1 MWSCLQFFVDH
12 AVQFLS
18 QLDKRG
24 CSMRKLLVVL
34 LFAFSMLCLGRSLW
48 GQAQITAGS
57 IQGTVID
64 EKGGAVPD
72 ANVDVNNLDTALS
85 KSTTTGPEGQYQFL
99 ALPPGRYT
107 VTIAKAGFA
116 TIKQENAVLTVG
128 QTMTLPVTMRVSA
141 TAEQIVVTAAPTLVD
156 TVDSVSSSTL
166 TDITVAN
173 TPILGRKFEDL
184 LTLTPGVGIVQGPD
198 GDEINFNGQR
208 GIFNNISMDGG
219 DYNNGFF
226 GEQMGGQRA
235 AIDIT
240 LDAVKEFQVVAAGA
254 NAEFGRSAGGV
265 VNVVTKSGTNNI
277 HGSAFEY
284 QRLEALSSNTS
295 DGKPLKDFKREQFGG
310 TLGGPI
316 VKDKMFFFGAGE
328 GIIENLTRDNL
339 SASLG
344 TCPVATPIVGVNDA
358 IINSNTECQR
368 VALLNFY
375 KTSFNDNEGNSVSHP
390 VRNGSGLGKFDW
402 SVTPKN
408 QFSLSYD
415 LDYSKNTNQTFD
427 VPTYG
432 DSANG
437 IEGPSKI
444 QTINSN
450 LFTTINPYL
459 LNEFHFTYGR
469 ESRPR
474 AATNTS
480 AVPDTGIGFVP
491 SFRFG
496 QPFFMEPGD
505 SELFWRTDVHD
516 NFSIVQ
522 GKHTIKFGGAWLHSN
537 NTQIFRGF
545 FGGRYLFDSV
555 VSFLRY
561 TSPSSMG
568 VGFGPTTVECVSGAY
583 TDESLLTR
591 PLVPPVTGKPTA
603 KCPDGTA
610 PSGGP
615 LLFYLQHG
623 PTTSGESLDASGFSS
638 INNNEYALF
647 LQDQWQVLPNLTL
660 NYGLRWEAQIF
671 PGPTLAPS
679 KTAYGVNLSDPRFP
693 STGFLPN
700 QKKMFQPR
708 IGFAWDI
715 FKNKRSVLRGS
726 WGIYNA
732 RQNMLTQ
739 VGAITTNG
747 VQQQSIFASSCVN
760 APSCTLFNTGTG
772 GAPPTYPTTVPIPTL
787 APGTFPFQ
795 PGVTVFSK
803 DYANPR
809 IYTVNGQFEQQF
821 AASWSGYIDVTWSK
835 GVHLTRF
842 EDPNSAG
849 TGPVLPT
856 APADTVSYTGGPLFS
871 NLGSITNTTSD
882 ARSLYRGATIGVRKR
897 MSNRFQLEANY
908 TWSED
913 LDDDSNERDP
923 FTFRYANFF
932 NLASEYSY
940 SDRDEKHKFSFYTY
954 ANLPW
959 KIVGDVRMQA
969 HSAQPQTDNPFSTGT
984 GAPCSINNSKTR
996 FVVISGASSGPTVDC
1011 GRNHLRKDNAYFT
1024 FDWRLERDF
1033 RLGER
1038 FTLIPTVEMFNT
1050 FNNKNNINT
1059 LTSPLLFDFN
1069 GFLREGVGD
1078 PREAQLAL
1086 RLTW

>member
-1 MWSCLQFFVDH
+1 MG
-12 AVQFLS
+12 
-18 QLDKRG
+18 K
-24 CSMRKLLVVL
+24 LVVAL
-34 LFAFSMLCLGRSLW
+34 AFVFSFLCFNNNVW
-48 GQAQITAGS
+48 GQAEITSGA
-57 IQGTVID
+57 IQGTVVD

-72 ANVDVNNLDTALS
+72 ANVEVKNVDTNLSRTS
-85 KSTTTGPEGQYQFL
+85 TTGPEGQYEFR

-107 VTIAKAGFA
+107 VTIAKPGFA
-116 TIKQENAVLTVG
+116 TSVQENATLTVG
-128 QTMTLPVTMRVSA
+128 QTMTLPVTVKVSA
-141 TAEQIVVTAAPTLVD
+141 AAEQIVVTATPTVVD

-166 TDITVAN
+166 NDISVAE
-173 TPILGRKFEDL
+173 TPVLGRKFEDL

-219 DYNNGFF
+219 DYNNGMF
-226 GEQMGGQRA
+226 GEQLGGQRA

-254 NAEFGRSAGGV
+254 NAEFGRTAGGI
-265 VNVVTKSGTNNI
+265 VNVVTKSGTNTL

-284 QRLEALSSNTS
+284 QRLEALSSSTS
-295 DGKPLKDFKREQFGG
+295 DGKPLTNFKREQFGG

-316 VKDKMFFFGAGE
+316 IKDKMFFFGAGE
-328 GIIENLTRDNL
+328 GIFEDLTRANL
-339 SASLG
+339 SASMG
-344 TCPVATPIVGVNDA
+344 SCPVTTPVVGANDA
-358 IINSNTECQR
+358 IIASTPECQR
-368 VALLNFY
+368 LALLNFY
-375 KTSFNDNEGNSVSHP
+375 QTTFNDTEGNPVNHP
-390 VRNGSGLGKFDW
+390 IRNGTGLGRLDW
-402 SVTPKN
+402 TITPKN
-408 QFSLSYD
+408 AFSISYD
-415 LDYSKNTNQTFD
+415 FDYSKNTNQTFD

-450 LFTTINPYL
+450 LFTTISPSL
-459 LNEFHFTYGR
+459 LNELHFTYGR
-469 ESRPR
+469 ENRPR
-474 AATNTS
+474 AATDQS

-496 QPFFMEPGD
+496 QPFFLEPTVT
-505 SELFWRTDVHD
+505 EVFWRTDLHD
-516 NFSIVQ
+516 NFSIIR

-537 NTQIFRGF
+537 NTQIFPGF
-545 FGGRYLFDSV
+545 FEGRYLFDSV
-555 VSFLRY
+555 VGFLHY
-561 TSPSSMG
+561 ASPASMG
-568 VGFGPTTVECVSGAY
+568 LGFGPTTVECSTAGVTTWSNEATGCGA
-583 TDESLLTR
+583 
-591 PLVPPVTGKPTA
+591 
-603 KCPDGTA
+603 GTNT
-610 PSGGP
+610 GGP

-623 PTTSGESLDASGFSS
+623 PTTSTESLDASGFSS
-638 INNNEYALF
+638 ISNNEYALF
-647 LQDQWQVLPNLTL
+647 IQDQWQALPNLTI

-671 PGPTLAPS
+671 PNPTIAPAN
-679 KTAYGVNLSDPRFP
+679 TAYGVNLSDPRFP

-708 IGFAWDI
+708 LGFAWDI
-715 FKNKRSVLRGS
+715 FNNKKSVFRGS

-760 APSCTLFNTGTG
+760 PPACNFFNTATG
-772 GAPPTYPTTVPIPTL
+772 GPPPTYPNTVSIPPL
-787 APGTFPFQ
+787 APGAFPFQ
-795 PGVTVFSK
+795 PGVTVFSR

-809 IYTVNGQFEQQF
+809 IYTVNGQFEQEF
-821 AASWSGYIDVTWSK
+821 ASSWSGYIDVTWSK

-849 TGPVLPT
+849 TGFVLP
-856 APADTVSYTGGPLFS
+856 AVGSDTVTYVKPLSIFP
-871 NLGSITNTTSD
+871 NLGSLTNTTSD
-882 ARSLYRGATIGVRKR
+882 ARSLYRGATIGVHKR
-897 MSNRFQLEANY
+897 LSNRFQLEANY

-932 NLASEYSY
+932 DLAKEYSY
-940 SDRDEKHKFSFYTY
+940 SDRDEKHEFNFYTY
-954 ANLPW
+954 MDLPW
-959 KIVGDVRMQA
+959 KIVGNVRMQA
-969 HSAQPQTDNPFSTGT
+969 HSAQPQTDNPLGTGT
-984 GAPCSINNSKTR
+984 GAPCSDNNSLTR
-996 FVVISGASSGPTVDC
+996 FVVASPGVTVDC
-1011 GRNHLRKDNAYFT
+1011 GRNHLRKDNGFFT

-1033 RLGER
+1033 KLGER

-1059 LTSPLLFDFN
+1059 LSSPLLFDFN

-1078 PREAQLAL
+1078 PRETQLAL